1 VAELIEAAVRSGARE
16 LAVGVEPRL
25 SEMTAASGTDRALGV
40 AARSRALL
48 ADDGE
53 AADLYAEAIERLG
66 RSRMRVD
73 LARAHLRSGGCTA

>member
-1 VAELIEAAVRSGARE
+1 MAELIEAAVRSGARE

-53 AADLYAEAIERLG
+53 VADLYAEAIERLG